1 MSQRSPRG
9 LESSFLLNIFASVV
23 LRSPPGVCLWSPHH
37 STRQWLGARANN
49 KHKQQV
55 YGPSLALLE
64 ESVRISDQST
74 VHFTGLGLTK
84 SLQEFLVLH
93 YYATDSAASWF
104 DLLQEWF
111 PQVRWPSPG
120 QIRHLAKHIYSR
132 IHVAP
137 SHRRA
142 PHPCWT
148 GPMNLLL
155 SLILGHGRRQIVSLI
170 GPPPQ
175 VNALVRGFSA
185 GSFVGLTVL
194 HLLWKWQALLAQGIL
209 GGIACP
215 PALLEGIPH
224 ERMQQVVLLHYKA
237 DQLCMWRPVEG
248 HSLAGRTVYVYG
260 DWKHLNHFGSQEHN
274 YCHWLENIPPPGV
287 YPVWRVMLDNPDM
300 ANPQKRD
307 ASALRLLSWLSFS
320 LDKRTSALLA
330 KLMKQLATE
339 EENNPA
345 ILRTV
350 QESSIGATWN
360 SLVDIR
366 SGLIDQITVNN
377 LAQSNDTVS
386 QLYRTFLA
394 RLSFPRLVH
403 FLGLVL
409 PQMLPHQ
416 RIDEQNQVRHL
427 SSHWLSLLEQDGNSF
442 TPKLDMNFLFSSH
455 AGLVHVL
462 IEWYRYPLLVFSDYT
477 PRWRECRLRY
487 YAMRP
492 LWTLIGSMLQ
502 WEFGLGS
509 LLSSPLSPMETYTR

>member
-1 MSQRSPRG
+1 MVPPWHCLKKVCVFLTSPRSTSQGWG
-9 LESSFLLNIFASVV
+9 LQSLCRSS
-23 LRSPPGVCLWSPHH
+23 W
-37 STRQWLGARANN
+37 
-49 KHKQQV
+49 
-55 YGPSLALLE
+55 
-64 ESVRISDQST
+64 
-74 VHFTGLGLTK
+74 
-84 SLQEFLVLH
+84 
-93 YYATDSAASWF
+93 YYTSWF
-104 DLLQEWF
+104 DLRQEWF
-111 PQVRWPSPG
+111 PQVRWASPG
-120 QIRHLAKHIYSR
+120 QIRHLAKHIYGR

-175 VNALVRGFSA
+175 VNVLVRGFSA

-194 HLLWKWQALLAQGIL
+194 HPLWRWQALLAQGIL

-248 HSLAGRTVYVYG
+248 HALAGRTVYVYG

-287 YPVWRVMLDNPDM
+287 YPLWRVMLDNPDM

-320 LDKRTSALLA
+320 LDKHTSALLA
-330 KLMKQLATE
+330 KLMKQLTTE

-350 QESSIGATWN
+350 QESGIGATWN

-366 SGLIDQITVNN
+366 SGLIDQITRNN
-377 LAQSNDTVS
+377 IAQSNDTVS

-394 RLSFPRLVH
+394 RLSF
-403 FLGLVL
+403 
-409 PQMLPHQ
+409 
-416 RIDEQNQVRHL
+416 
-427 SSHWLSLLEQDGNSF
+427 
-442 TPKLDMNFLFSSH
+442 FS
-455 AGLVHVL
+455 V
-462 IEWYRYPLLVFSDYT
+462 
-477 PRWRECRLRY
+477 
-487 YAMRP
+487 
-492 LWTLIGSMLQ
+492 
-502 WEFGLGS
+502 
-509 LLSSPLSPMETYTR
+509 SPLPRFGIAADATPSENP